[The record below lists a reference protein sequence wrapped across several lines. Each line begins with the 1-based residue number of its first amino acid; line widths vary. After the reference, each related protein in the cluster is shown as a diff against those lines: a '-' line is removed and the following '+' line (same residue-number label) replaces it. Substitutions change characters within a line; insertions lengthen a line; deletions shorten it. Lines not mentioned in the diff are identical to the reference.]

1 MNKQTT
7 QRKQPAPRRVKI
19 TGVGKELP
27 SRVVTSAELETRLK
41 LEPNWIHD
49 KTGIRERRHVVQEG
63 PAGRP
68 QVKAMADNV
77 QGKVKALGAKVSGV
91 EGAQNA
97 EWILI
102 DLGTVVVHVMLP
114 AIRAHYNLEELWSAR
129 PARKT
134 SRKRAASA
142 ADAAAE

>member
-1 MNKQTT
+1 M
-7 QRKQPAPRRVKI
+7 RVDRIVKAAVAALEDVKGRDI
-19 TGVGKELP
+19 VVLNVVKLTSLFDRVIIATGD
-27 SRVVTSAELETRLK
+27 STR
-41 LEPNWIHD
+41 
-49 KTGIRERRHVVQEG
+49 
-63 PAGRP
+63 
-68 QVKAMADNV
+68 QVKALADNV
-77 QGKVKALGAKVSGV
+77 QVKLKALGAKVSGV

-102 DLGTVVVHVMLP
+102 DLGAVVVHVMLP

-142 ADAAAE
+142 ADVAAE